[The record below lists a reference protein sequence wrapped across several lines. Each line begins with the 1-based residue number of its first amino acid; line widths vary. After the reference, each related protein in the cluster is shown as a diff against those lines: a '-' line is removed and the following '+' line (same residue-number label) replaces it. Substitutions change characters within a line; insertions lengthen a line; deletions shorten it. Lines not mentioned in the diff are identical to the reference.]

1 MVRNNLKVGK
11 NMKRALKWLTG
22 LIGLLV
28 LFLVVLYVLL
38 ITPPGQTFVTQ
49 KIASFAK
56 SNYGIDLSV
65 RAVDISFFD
74 HVILEGVQVNDDQN
88 DTLLYAGSLDVG
100 VWNLSFKKTQNALNI
115 RYFQADS
122 LRFYL
127 SQQEGDTI
135 TNLNHLLNKLPQS
148 EPDIKSGKPFTF
160 TAGEIHVTNSQ
171 FKYRDFNV
179 PRSDSG
185 IDWSHLNLF
194 KLNLSVIDF
203 SLDGDTVL
211 GDIQNLQLADW
222 SGFEVERFAGN
233 AHFSPKKTEVEDL
246 VIKTPN
252 SDLNFDLLFS
262 YNDLAAYSDFINSVK
277 MTGDFAPSTL
287 NFADIAYF
295 APTLT
300 GWRDTI
306 RLSGKVRGKVNNLKA
321 DDMDIRFGKSS
332 HLLGDI
338 NMNGLPDFE
347 NTFMMVDLKQLSTNR
362 SDLQTISIPPNR
374 SDQKLQVPAE
384 IGRMGNMQFTGNFTG
399 FVSDFV
405 ANGKLKTRLGI
416 LETDI
421 KLAQNEN
428 EVFTYSGELISK
440 KFDLGRLVDAKQ
452 TVGKISLVADVKGK
466 EFDPEKLDAELDGNI
481 QQVEFMG
488 YNYNDILLGGRF
500 TNKMFRGNFSVN
512 DTNLAM
518 EFRGLI
524 SMRDTTEIRA
534 EARIIKAYPVR
545 LNWMEKDSSFFV
557 SGAVN
562 ANFKGNS
569 IDDVLGKVVVDS
581 VTVAEKEKMATLKQI
596 EFSALTNARGK
607 ILRLTTE
614 NLNAKVNGQ
623 FNFAELPNVLNY
635 MFYEVM
641 PSAYSK
647 QVKRPKED
655 EQFELTVELSEF
667 SKFSKILVPQVTVL
681 DSLYFGSNFD
691 LNNKQLNF
699 DLKTGFLEISGLD
712 IQPVSATYRQTSNE
726 VNFNL
731 STQKIAFSDS
741 AWAKNFKIVAN
752 AQKDSAIVSVDWN
765 NKQENKNYKGDLN
778 LKGNVVGP
786 KELKVVFENSYFTL
800 ADTLWKVPENS
811 FVKIDHDTVVIKDF
825 KFYHESQ
832 GLSLDGRISPN
843 PNDSIVLAG
852 DRIDLKLF
860 NLILAPYSV
869 ELGGELNGSVS
880 ANDLY
885 ETPMIYG
892 DLTIDELFINS
903 ADLGDASLV
912 SHYRSENKD
921 IKIDAEFEKEGT
933 QLMNLTGF
941 IYPQKSNSAI
951 DLNLSLK
958 SLPVSFTE
966 PFLDEFITDLTGSL
980 SGNVNISGKTSAP
993 KMRGGLTL
1001 NDFAS
1006 KVDYLNTTYTIEKGD
1021 FFIHD
1026 GIFGA
1031 DLLKIKDDEE
1041 RVAQSNISIIH
1052 DNFSNFNYDIWI
1064 TTPEGFKVLNTK
1076 EEDNELFYGTANLS
1090 PQSSVT
1096 LETRSRGNT
1105 QLTVNAGTGDNTA
1118 IFLPLTGSESVNES
1132 DYVTFIDR
1140 DSLRVEVN
1148 PVKKAN
1154 IEQGFILDIDLDV
1167 SEKAM
1172 IQLIFDKSVGDLIEA
1187 RGEGNISI
1195 DIDEYGNFEIFGTY
1209 EINKGS
1215 YLFTLKDLI
1224 NKRFT
1229 IKPGSFISWN
1239 GDPMKGQANITAVY
1253 SLRTN
1258 LYDLNLPVT
1267 ADTNELKRR
1276 VPVDL
1281 LLNMTGDYT
1290 NPDLTFDFDLPERY
1304 ADIESILSNME
1315 TGDKNK
1321 QVFSLLI
1328 LNKFVAYG
1336 SAGPGGGTNNALGK
1350 NSFELLSNQLSN
1362 WLSQISDEFDIG
1374 VNYRPGDQISS
1385 EEVEV
1390 ALSTQLL
1397 NDRVVLE
1404 TNVGVQGDN
1413 PGTNRDGSQIIGDF
1427 LLEYKISEDGS
1438 VRSKVFNRSNTYN
1451 PAYENQAPYTQGV
1464 GISYQEDFATWEHL
1478 ICQIRRRFMTDEQ
1491 KKKLDCDE
1499 YVRQK
1504 ARLRKEKNKAEI
1516 DKD

>member
-1 MVRNNLKVGK
+1 
-11 NMKRALKWLTG
+11 MKRALKWLTG

-28 LFLVVLYVLL
+28 VFLATLYILL

-49 KIASFAK
+49 KIASYAK
-56 SNYGIDLSV
+56 SSYGIDLSV
-65 RAVDISFFD
+65 RTVDIGFFD

-100 VWNLSFKKTQNALNI
+100 VWDLSFKETQNALNI
-115 RYFQADS
+115 RYFKADS
-122 LRFYL
+122 LHFHL
-127 SQQEGDTI
+127 VQQEGDTN
-135 TNLNHLLNKLPQS
+135 TNLNYLLNKIPQS
-148 EPDIKSGKPFTF
+148 EPDTSASKPFTL
-160 TAGEIHVTNSQ
+160 TAGEIHVNNSH
-171 FKYRDFNV
+171 FIYRDYNV
-179 PRSDSG
+179 TRSDSG
-185 IDWSHLNLF
+185 IDWSHLNLS
-194 KLNLSVIDF
+194 KLNVSVVDF
-203 SLDGDTVL
+203 SLDGDTIL
-211 GDIQNLQLADW
+211 GDIQKLQAADW
-222 SGFEVERFAGN
+222 SGFEVEQFSGK
-233 AHFSPKKTEVEDL
+233 AHFSPVKTEVNDL

-252 SDLNFDLLFS
+252 SDLNFDLRFS
-262 YNDLAAYSDFINSVK
+262 YSELAAYSDFINSVK
-277 MTGDFAPSTL
+277 MTGEFNSSTL

-306 RLSGKVRGKVNNLKA
+306 RLSGKVKGRVSNLKA

-332 HLLGDI
+332 RLVGDI

-347 NTFMMVDLKQLSTNR
+347 NTFMMVDVKQLTTNR
-362 SDLQTISIPPNR
+362 SDLQTISIPPYG

-384 IGRMGNMQFTGNFTG
+384 IGRMGNMRFTGNFTG

-405 ANGKLKTRLGI
+405 ANGKLKTRLGS

-440 KFDLGRLVDAKQ
+440 KFDLGKLVDAKE
-452 TVGKISLVADVKGK
+452 TVGKVSLVADVKGK
-466 EFDPEKLDAELDGNI
+466 EFDPETLDADLEGKI
-481 QQVEFMG
+481 QEIEFMG
-488 YNYNDILLGGRF
+488 YNYQDVILGGKF

-524 SMRDTTEIRA
+524 SLRDTTEIRA
-534 EARIIKAYPVR
+534 EARVIKSYPVK
-545 LNWMEKDSSFFV
+545 LNWIKKDSSFFL
-557 SGAVN
+557 SGAIN

-581 VTVAEKEKMATLKQI
+581 VTIAEKEKMATLKQI
-596 EFSALTNARGK
+596 EFSALTNASGK
-607 ILRLTTE
+607 TLRLSSE
-614 NLNAKVNGQ
+614 NLEAQINGQ
-623 FNFAELPNVLNY
+623 FNFAELPDALNY
-635 MFYEVM
+635 MFYEVV
-641 PSAYSK
+641 PSAYSEP
-647 QVKRPKED
+647 VERPKED

-699 DLKTGFLEISGLD
+699 DLKTGFLEVSGLG

-726 VNFNL
+726 VNVDI
-731 STQKIAFSDS
+731 STSKIAFSDS
-741 AWAKNFKIVAN
+741 AFAKDFTINGN
-752 AQKDSAIVSVDWN
+752 AQKDSAIVSIDWD
-765 NKQENKNYKGDLN
+765 NKQADKNYKGDLN
-778 LKGNVVGP
+778 FKGQVLGP

-811 FVKIDHDTVVIKDF
+811 YVKLDHDTVTIKDF
-825 KFYHESQ
+825 QFYHKDQ
-832 GLSLDGRISPN
+832 GLSLNGRISPN
-843 PNDSIVLAG
+843 PSDSVVLEG
-852 DRIDLKLF
+852 DEIDLRLF
-860 NLILAPYSV
+860 NLLLAPYSI
-869 ELGGELNGSVS
+869 ELGGELNGEVA
-880 ANDLY
+880 ANDLCN
-885 ETPMIYG
+885 TPMIYG
-892 DLTIDELFINS
+892 DMTIDELFVN
-903 ADLGDASLV
+903 DVGLGDASLM
-912 SHYRSENKD
+912 SRYRSGSND
-921 IKIDAEFEKEGT
+921 IEVDAGFVKKGT
-933 QLMNLTGF
+933 HLMDLTGF
-941 IYPQKSNSAI
+941 IYPQKSDSAM
-951 DLNLSLK
+951 DLELSFK
-958 SLPVSFTE
+958 TFPVSFSE
-966 PFLDEFITDLTGSL
+966 PFLEDFITNLEGTL
-980 SGNVNISGKTSAP
+980 SGKVNISGKTSAP
-993 KMRGGLTL
+993 KLNGGLTL
-1001 NDFAS
+1001 SDFSS
-1006 KVDYLNTTYTIEKGD
+1006 KVDYLNTSYSIEKGN
-1021 FFIHD
+1021 FFIDD

-1031 DLLKIKDDEE
+1031 DLLKIKDEDG

-1052 DNFSNFNYDIWI
+1052 NNFKNFNYDIWI
-1064 TTPEGFKVLNTK
+1064 TTPEGFKVLNTT

-1090 PQSSVT
+1090 PESSVT
-1096 LETRSRGNT
+1096 LETRSRGNI

-1118 IFLPLTGSESVNES
+1118 IFLPLTGSENVNES

-1140 DSLRVEVN
+1140 DSQRVEVN
-1148 PVKKAN
+1148 PVKEAN
-1154 IEQGFILDIDLDV
+1154 IKQGFILDIDLDV
-1167 SEKAM
+1167 SENAM
-1172 IQLIFDKSVGDLIEA
+1172 VQLIFDKSVGDLIEA

-1229 IKPGSFISWN
+1229 IKPGSYISWN
-1239 GDPMKGQANITAVY
+1239 GDPMKGEANITAVY

-1267 ADTNELKRR
+1267 TDTNELKRR

-1290 NPDLTFDFDLPERY
+1290 NPDLTFDFDLPDKY

-1336 SAGPGGGTNNALGK
+1336 SGGPGGGTNNALGK

-1413 PGTNRDGSQIIGDF
+1413 PSTNRDGSQIIGDF

-1478 ICQIRRRFMTDEQ
+1478 VCQIRRRFMSEEE
-1491 KKKLDCDE
+1491 KKNLDCEE

-1504 ARLRKEKNKAEI
+1504 ARLREEKKKAEQEGNEA
-1516 DKD
+1516 D